1 MEEDAST
8 HPDEGTIHAWLDGAL
23 DAAPAARIAEHVRG
37 CAECSARVAEARGLI
52 AGASRIV
59 TALDDVPAG
68 TRPAWSQDGVVSG
81 DAAVS
86 PAATA
91 ARASDASVWRWL
103 RVTPARAAI
112 AATLIVA
119 AGITLTRQ
127 RTAVEVP
134 RVATTTS
141 SPAAPSPD
149 AMANAPASAEA
160 ARTSDHVLDSAVARS
175 LALSH
180 PPRALNAAPGVAIP
194 QVPAGA
200 ASGSVAPDSSAGVR
214 VAEGRRAVAAQ
225 RDAGAAERADRAQVR
240 GFTTTPPVAAKEA
253 VVAARAADEA
263 ASTQSGKA
271 VAALA
276 PSSYSSGAKTCYL
289 LETRTPSSTWGGVA
303 LPLVVALDSA
313 ARAGSGPATVLTRA
327 GSPTAVQARWTR
339 AADDSVTL
347 SLRRIGFSGAIAL
360 GPELGGGRAGL
371 ARSAPSSLMLES
383 VVVTSVGAE
392 SRQDAAGDAR
402 SPGKVAARALADGGR
417 PAEAPAAAPAAPKA
431 NPRAGQAPA
440 QSSAAA
446 RDLPVTMRP
455 TACPTR

>member
-23 DAAPAARIAEHVRG
+23 DSAPAARIAEHVRG
-37 CAECSARVAEARGLI
+37 CAQCSARVAEARGLI

-68 TRPAWSQDGVVSG
+68 TRPVWSQDGVVSG

-149 AMANAPASAEA
+149 APAPASAEA

-263 ASTQSGKA
+263 ASTQSGKTVA
-271 VAALA
+271 VLA

-289 LETRTPSSTWGGVA
+289 LESRTPSSTWGGVP

-313 ARAGSGPATVLTRA
+313 ARAGSGPAAVLTRA
-327 GSPTAVQARWTR
+327 GAPTAVQARWTR

-402 SPGKVAARALADGGR
+402 SRRKVAAPALADGGR
-417 PAEAPAAAPAAPKA
+417 PSEAPAAAPAAPKA
-431 NPRAGQAPA
+431 NPRAGQAPE

-455 TACPTR
+455 TACPVR